1 MYTMTEAR
9 YSDVEDVMHDMS
21 DLSLQEMAACGVK
34 HAWHGLKRAKV
45 CKDKGFLKVM
55 RDDKG
60 PLFVFGAAEMNPG
73 VFRTWFIGT
82 ERYFDPKNVKVA
94 AATAKAMASIA
105 DRHPRFV
112 FEARSASRHEQ
123 VLRWFGLLGFSFV
136 EQKDGML
143 AFRYV
148 GRKLANSGKYG
159 KLLS

>member
-82 ERYFDPKNVKVA
+82 ERYFDLTGAVTQCVVVGLALLDWSGTPRAGLSLRQQLLAAMVLVGLGRIVA
-94 AATAKAMASIA
+94 LCYRS
-105 DRHPRFV
+105 
-112 FEARSASRHEQ
+112 SASCQIH
-123 VLRWFGLLGFSFV
+123 
-136 EQKDGML
+136 
-143 AFRYV
+143 
-148 GRKLANSGKYG
+148 
-159 KLLS
+159 